1 MARLDEI
8 FDLQMGKRHLEIT
21 LITGLMVSM
30 IGYLLLI

>member
-8 FDLQMGKRHLEIT
+8 FDLQMGKRRLEIT

-30 IGYLLLI
+30 MLI